1 MAELRLSDVIAT
13 AIQMAACEEPERS
26 YVARTAHNGLQPIE
40 KEVVMAVL
48 CSGFLRSHHHPSW
61 LIGLIFYIFA
71 CRSLP
76 ISRFGCARRRDF
88 NDDRHPMHSDKQ
100 IPTNT

>member
-13 AIQMAACEEPERS
+13 AIQMVACEEPERS

-61 LIGLIFYIFA
+61 LIGLILQFGYIFA
-71 CRSLP
+71 CLSVTTNLP
-76 ISRFGCARRRDF
+76 W
-88 NDDRHPMHSDKQ
+88 PQ
-100 IPTNT
+100 Q